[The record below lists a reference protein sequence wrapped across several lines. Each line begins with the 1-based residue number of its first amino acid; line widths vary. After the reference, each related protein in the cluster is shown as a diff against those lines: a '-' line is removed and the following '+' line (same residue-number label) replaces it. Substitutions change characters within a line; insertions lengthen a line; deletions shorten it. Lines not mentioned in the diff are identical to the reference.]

1 MSDHRKADRTTPSST
16 HARREIERK
25 FLVAKLP
32 GDMSVH
38 EKRSLTQGYL
48 LITEDGTEL
57 RLRRAGGRFYQ
68 TLKTGRGLE
77 RMELEI
83 ELNREQ
89 FDALWPATEGRRVVK
104 NRYKLEHDCLVIEV
118 DVYQDALS
126 GLITAEVEF
135 DSREASKVFDPP
147 DWVGAEVT
155 DDDRYKNQSLA
166 VHGAP

>member
-1 MSDHRKADRTTPSST
+1 MSDHRKVERTTPSST

-32 GDMSVH
+32 GDMSAY
-38 EKRSLTQGYL
+38 EKQSLTQGYL
-48 LITEDGTEL
+48 LVTGDGTEL
-57 RLRRAGGRFYQ
+57 RLRRASGRFYQ

-77 RMELEI
+77 RIELEI
-83 ELNREQ
+83 ELSREQ
-89 FDALWPATEGRRVVK
+89 FEAMWPATEGRRVVK
-104 NRYKLEHDCLVIEV
+104 DRYELEHDGLVVEV
-118 DVYQDALS
+118 DVYHDTLT

-135 DSREASKVFDPP
+135 DSREASEVFDPP

>member
-1 MSDHRKADRTTPSST
+1 M
-16 HARREIERK
+16 
-25 FLVAKLP
+25 
-32 GDMSVH
+32 
-38 EKRSLTQGYL
+38 QGYL
-48 LITEDGTEL
+48 LVAEDGTEL
-57 RLRRAGGRFYQ
+57 RLRSVGDRFYQ

-83 ELNREQ
+83 ELGREQ

-104 NRYKLEHDCLVIEV
+104 DRYELEHGGLVIEV
-118 DVYQDALS
+118 DVYHGALS

-135 DSREASKVFDPP
+135 ESREASEAFEPP
-147 DWVGAEVT
+147 VWVGAEVT